1 MKATDL
7 SVGDLG
13 RKFRSPLY
21 RDNNKTSLPIGQY
34 YERGSRS
41 VILGEP
47 RVGVWTLT
55 ELHVYSNGNIKVGNM
70 HLRADT
76 ELERV
81 DGE

>member
-13 RKFRSPLY
+13 RRFRSPLY
-21 RDNNKTSLPIGQY
+21 RDNNKTSLPIGQRY
-34 YERGSRS
+34 KRPGRII
-41 VILGEP
+41 VLGEP
-47 RVGVWTLT
+47 VIYDWELT

-76 ELERV
+76 EIERN
-81 DGE
+81 D

>member
-13 RKFRSPLY
+13 RMFRSPLY

-34 YERGSRS
+34 YKRGSRTI
-41 VILGEP
+41 VLGEP
-47 RVGVWTLT
+47 KLYNWKLT

-76 ELERV
+76 EIERN
-81 DGE
+81 D